1 MSFNTSMQM
10 QVKAQSEMQRFKEI
24 KGLKCEFCE
33 GGQPDYVE
41 YICLEKNCED
51 KKISNKVC
59 VQCHEVKEKHKH
71 KIKTIIY
78 VINDKRKE
86 WKKIIE
92 DAKQVR
98 SNFELK

>member
-1 MSFNTSMQM
+1 M

-24 KGLKCEFCE
+24 IGLKCEFCE

-59 VQCHEVKEKHKH
+59 V
-71 KIKTIIY
+71 
-78 VINDKRKE
+78 
-86 WKKIIE
+86 
-92 DAKQVR
+92 
-98 SNFELK
+98 